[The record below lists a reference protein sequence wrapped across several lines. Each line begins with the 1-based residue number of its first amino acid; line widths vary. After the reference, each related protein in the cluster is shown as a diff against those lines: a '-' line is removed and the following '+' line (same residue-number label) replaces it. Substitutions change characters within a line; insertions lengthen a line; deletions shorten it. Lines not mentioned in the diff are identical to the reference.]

1 MLETR
6 IALGL
11 LVLAIVGTSIIS
23 FSLVGLTPDVIQA
36 FAAAPLN
43 SKDVAKF
50 MIVKINVERANN
62 GELVYGT
69 FSRIGFVS
77 GENNFLLESL
87 PSVDKKSF
95 YEIVQK
101 SLKSKGSIVN
111 PVLFDVKI
119 EIFSGGY
126 DHIETL
132 DYTKC
137 HITDYF
143 VHTVDSKGK
152 FRFLEDNNS
161 DIEIREVTKFDCT
174 GFTVSLDQ

>member
-6 IALGL
+6 TALGL
-11 LVLAIVGTSIIS
+11 LVFAIVGTSIIS

-36 FAAAPLN
+36 FAAATLN

-50 MIVKINVERANN
+50 MIVKFNVEGANN
-62 GELVYGT
+62 GGLTYGT

-77 GENNFLLESL
+77 GEANFLLESL
-87 PSVDKKSF
+87 PSVDKKTF

-101 SLKSKGSIVN
+101 SLKNKGSIVN
-111 PVLFDVKI
+111 PVVFDVKI

-132 DYTKC
+132 DYKKC
-137 HITDYF
+137 QITDYF

-152 FRFLEDNNS
+152 YRFLEDDDSN
-161 DIEIREVTKFDCT
+161 IEIREVTKFDCT
-174 GFTVSLDQ
+174 GFNVSLEQ

>member
-6 IALGL
+6 TALGL

-36 FAAAPLN
+36 FAAATLN

-50 MIVKINVERANN
+50 MIVKFNVEGASN
-62 GELVYGT
+62 GGLTFGT

-77 GENNFLLESL
+77 GDANFLLESL
-87 PSVDKKSF
+87 PSIDKKSF
-95 YEIVQK
+95 YELVQK

-111 PVLFDVKI
+111 QVLFDAKI

-132 DYTKC
+132 VCKKC
-137 HITDYF
+137 KITDYF

-152 FRFLEDNNS
+152 YRFLEDDDSN
-161 DIEIREVTKFDCT
+161 IEIREVTKFDCT
-174 GFTVSLDQ
+174 GFNVSLEQ

>member
-6 IALGL
+6 TALGL
-11 LVLAIVGTSIIS
+11 LVLAIVGTSIVS

-36 FAAAPLN
+36 FAAATLN

-50 MIVKINVERANN
+50 MIVKFNIN
-62 GELVYGT
+62 GEGEEHVFST

-77 GENNFLLESL
+77 GEANFLLESL

-95 YEIVQK
+95 YKLVQK
-101 SLKSKGSIVN
+101 SLKTKDSIIN
-111 PVLFDVKI
+111 PVMFDMKI
-119 EIFSGGY
+119 ELFSGGY
-126 DHIETL
+126 DKIETL
-132 DYTKC
+132 VYTKC
-137 HITDYF
+137 HVTDYF

-152 FRFLEDNNS
+152 FRFLEDGDS

-174 GFTVSLDQ
+174 GFDLSLEQ

>member
-6 IALGL
+6 TALGL

-23 FSLVGLTPDVIQA
+23 FSLVGLTPDEIQA

-50 MIVKINVERANN
+50 MIVKINVEGSSN

-77 GENNFLLESL
+77 GDANFLLESL

-101 SLKSKGSIVN
+101 SLKNKGSIVN
-111 PVLFDVKI
+111 PVVFDVKI
-119 EIFSGGY
+119 EIFSGGF

-132 DYTKC
+132 EYKKC
-137 HITDYF
+137 QITDYF

-152 FRFLEDNNS
+152 YRFLEDDDS

-174 GFTVSLDQ
+174 GFNVSLDQ

>member
-6 IALGL
+6 TTLGL

-36 FAAAPLN
+36 FAAASLN

-50 MIVKINVERANN
+50 MIVKINVEGASN
-62 GELVYGT
+62 GGLIYST

-77 GENNFLLESL
+77 GDANFLLESL

-95 YEIVQK
+95 YELVQK
-101 SLKSKGSIVN
+101 SLKSKGYIVN
-111 PVLFDVKI
+111 QVLFDVRI
-119 EIFSGGY
+119 EIFSGGF

-132 DYTKC
+132 VYDKC
-137 HITDYF
+137 QITDYF
-143 VHTVDSKGK
+143 VHAVDSKGK
-152 FRFLEDNNS
+152 YRFLEDDDSN
-161 DIEIREVTKFDCT
+161 IEIREVTKFDCT
-174 GFTVSLDQ
+174 GFNVSLEQ

>member
-36 FAAAPLN
+36 FAAATLN

-50 MIVKINVERANN
+50 MIVRISLD
-62 GELVYGT
+62 GEKDEHVYGT

-95 YEIVQK
+95 YELVSK
-101 SLKSKGSIVN
+101 SLQYRDSMFNPTIFDLKIV
-111 PVLFDVKI
+111 L
-119 EIFSGGY
+119 FSGGY

-137 HITDYF
+137 HITEYF

-152 FRFLEDNNS
+152 FRFLEDDDS

-174 GFTVSLDQ
+174 GFNVSLDQ

>member
-6 IALGL
+6 TALGL
-11 LVLAIVGTSIIS
+11 LELDIVDTSIIS

-36 FAAAPLN
+36 FAAATLN

-50 MIVKINVERANN
+50 MIVRIDVQGAEN

-95 YEIVQK
+95 YKLIQK
-101 SLKSKGSIVN
+101 SLERKGSIVN
-111 PVLFDVKI
+111 PVLFDLHI
-119 EIFSGGY
+119 QLFSGGY

-137 HITDYF
+137 QITDYF

-152 FRFLEDNNS
+152 FRFLEDDDSN
-161 DIEIREVTKFDCT
+161 IEIREVTKFDCS
-174 GFTVSLDQ
+174 GFNVSLD

>member
-6 IALGL
+6 TALGL

-36 FAAAPLN
+36 FAAATLN

-50 MIVKINVERANN
+50 MIVKFNLN
-62 GELVYGT
+62 GVGEEYAFST

-77 GENNFLLESL
+77 GNANFLLESL

-95 YEIVQK
+95 YKLVQK
-101 SLKSKGSIVN
+101 SLKTKDAIINQVI
-111 PVLFDVKI
+111 FDV
-119 EIFSGGY
+119 EIVLFSGGY

-137 HITDYF
+137 HITEYF

-152 FRFLEDNNS
+152 FRFLEDDDSN
-161 DIEIREVTKFDCT
+161 IEIREVTKFDCT
-174 GFTVSLDQ
+174 GFNLSLEQ

>member
-6 IALGL
+6 TTLGL

-36 FAAAPLN
+36 FAAATLN

-50 MIVKINVERANN
+50 MIVKINVEGTNN
-62 GELVYGT
+62 GELAYST

-87 PSVDKKSF
+87 PSLDKKSF
-95 YEIVQK
+95 YELIQK
-101 SLKSKGSIVN
+101 SLQRKGSLVN
-111 PVLFDVKI
+111 PVLFDLKI
-119 EIFSGGY
+119 ELFSGGY

-132 DYTKC
+132 DYRKC
-137 HITDYF
+137 KITDYF

-152 FRFLEDNNS
+152 FRFLEDDDS

-174 GFTVSLDQ
+174 GFNVSLEQ

>member
-23 FSLVGLTPDVIQA
+23 FSLVGLTPDEIQA

-50 MIVKINVERANN
+50 MIVKINVEGSSN

-69 FSRIGFVS
+69 FSLIGFVS

-95 YEIVQK
+95 YELIQK
-101 SLKSKGSIVN
+101 SLQRKGSLVN
-111 PVLFDVKI
+111 QVLFDLKI
-119 EIFSGGY
+119 ELFSGGY
-126 DHIETL
+126 DHIESL
-132 DYTKC
+132 VYTKC

-152 FRFLEDNNS
+152 FRFLEDDDSN
-161 DIEIREVTKFDCT
+161 IEIREVTKFDCS
-174 GFTVSLDQ
+174 GFNVSLEQ

>member
-23 FSLVGLTPDVIQA
+23 FSLVGLTPDIIQA
-36 FAAAPLN
+36 FAAATLN
-43 SKDVAKF
+43 SQDVAKF
-50 MIVKINVERANN
+50 MVVKINVEGASN
-62 GELVYGT
+62 GGLVYNT

-77 GENNFLLESL
+77 GNANFLLESL

-95 YEIVQK
+95 YELVNK
-101 SLKSKGSIVN
+101 SLKSKDQIVN
-111 PVLFDVKI
+111 QVLFDMKI
-119 EIFSGGY
+119 ELFSGGY

-132 DYTKC
+132 DYKKC

-143 VHTVDSKGK
+143 VHTIDSKGK
-152 FRFLEDNNS
+152 FRFLEDEDSN
-161 DIEIREVTKFDCT
+161 IEIREVTKFDCT
-174 GFTVSLDQ
+174 GFNVSLDQ

>member
-6 IALGL
+6 TALGL

-36 FAAAPLN
+36 FAAATLN

-50 MIVKINVERANN
+50 MIVKINVDGVE
-62 GELVYGT
+62 EHVFST

-87 PSVDKKSF
+87 PSVDKRSF
-95 YEIVQK
+95 YRLVEK
-101 SLKSKGSIVN
+101 SLEHKDSLYNQI
-111 PVLFDVKI
+111 LFDVKI

-132 DYTKC
+132 EYTRC
-137 HITDYF
+137 HITNYF

-152 FRFLEDNNS
+152 FRFLEDDNS
-161 DIEIREVTKFDCT
+161 NIEIREVTKFDCT
-174 GFTVSLDQ
+174 GFNVSLDQ

>member
-6 IALGL
+6 TALGL
-11 LVLAIVGTSIIS
+11 LVLAIVGTSIVS

-36 FAAAPLN
+36 FAAATLN

-50 MIVKINVERANN
+50 MIVKIDVEGANN

-95 YEIVQK
+95 YELVQK
-101 SLKSKGSIVN
+101 SIKSKASIVN
-111 PVLFDVKI
+111 PVLFNMKI
-119 EIFSGGY
+119 VLFSGGY
-126 DHIETL
+126 DHIVTL
-132 DYTKC
+132 DYAKC

-143 VHTVDSKGK
+143 IHTVDSKGK
-152 FRFLEDNNS
+152 FRFLEDEDS

-174 GFTVSLDQ
+174 GFNVSLEQ